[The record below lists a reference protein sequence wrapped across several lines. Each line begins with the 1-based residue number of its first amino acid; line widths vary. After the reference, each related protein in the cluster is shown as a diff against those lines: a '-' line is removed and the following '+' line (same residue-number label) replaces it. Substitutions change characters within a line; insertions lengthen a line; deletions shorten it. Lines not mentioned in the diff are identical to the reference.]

1 MSTIKK
7 VADMAGV
14 SVATVSYVMNNR
26 PDVSVDTRN
35 RVMEIARQVN
45 YVPARYLRHRK
56 NGGGKVKGR
65 SLAFVSCLQ
74 FDPWGEHYWGQ
85 LLSGCL
91 KASHDQEAVLQIARA
106 DCDPHSKM
114 DIPVTIRERIA
125 DGLIVAGWPSK
136 PFIDSLAAQEIPMV
150 LLDTRDVYDGFSH
163 VRPDH
168 AGGTIK
174 AVRYLHE
181 LGHRKIGLIT
191 GDMDFACES
200 ERIFAYY
207 QAMGQLDLS
216 WKKECIIRQPRFQEQ
231 SGIDGMK
238 ELIEKKI
245 DVTAVLCHG
254 DLIARGA
261 LTVAKG
267 SGLSVP
273 GDISIVGIDNQPF
286 SGRTDPPLT
295 TVDVSLVELGQ
306 LAVKH
311 LIERI
316 ENPRLSPQRITIEAK
331 MVIRQSTASPR
342 N

>member
-26 PDVSVDTRN
+26 PDVSLDTRN

-45 YVPARYLRHRK
+45 YVPVRYNRHRK
-56 NGGGKVKGR
+56 PANGKEKIK

-74 FDPWGEHYWGQ
+74 CDPWGEPYWGQ
-85 LLSGCL
+85 FLSGCL
-91 KASHDQEAVLQIARA
+91 DASHHQNAVLQVARA
-106 DCDPHSKM
+106 DTDPNTRM

-125 DGLIVAGWPSK
+125 DGLLVAGWPGKS
-136 PFIDSLAAQEIPMV
+136 FIDSLAAQEIPMV
-150 LLDTRDVYDGFSH
+150 LIDTRDVYDGFSH

-168 AGGTIK
+168 GGGIVK
-174 AVRYLHE
+174 AVNYLHE
-181 LGHRKIGLIT
+181 LGHRKIAMIT
-191 GDMDFACES
+191 GDTGFACER
-200 ERIFAYY
+200 ERLFAFYM
-207 QAMGQLDLS
+207 AMGQLDLS
-216 WKKECIIRQPRFQEQ
+216 WKKECIIQQPRFLEQ

-238 ELIEKKI
+238 ELIEKKF

-254 DLIARGA
+254 DMIARGA
-261 LTVAKG
+261 MSEARRQG
-267 SGLSVP
+267 FSVP
-273 GDISIVGIDNQPF
+273 ADFSIVGIDNQPW
-286 SGRTDPPLT
+286 SGQTDPPLT

-316 ENPRLSPQRITIEAK
+316 DNPRLSPQRITIEAK
-331 MVIRQSTASPR
+331 MVVRQSAASPR
-342 N
+342 T